1 MSLTV
6 AEFAELN
13 DLKVEDTIE
22 TLNNLFT
29 EYEYDYS
36 VSKEDDV
43 LDENALEFLEDK
55 GFIIDESQKSNPKE
69 QEEKQTEKSS
79 DTSSQINFDVEKFF
93 YAYKQI
99 NALGDIFEELS
110 NTFNINISSTEVSL
124 EGFYNAKNT
133 IKSIGAET
141 ITDLKENIND
151 TKTLLEEK
159 DANVAL
165 LFKFL
170 NGDFNDEEGFYD
182 EDLIEDAIEDAGIT
196 KDRYGLMDAAAEY
209 NQILTDYYFEA
220 NWQNG
225 AFLKEDG
232 EIDYDAIDEYLKDN
246 ENVSSDVIER
256 CKENQLFLNEL
267 GKGNLNGTDGEID
280 RDKVD
285 DYVAEHPLV
294 TNVDTIIE
302 NYEVQVANT
311 DFINNFEELFMD
323 EEGNINEQAL
333 NQYLE
338 DNPRV
343 SIDIAEQVV
352 NTVKDNKIFQNEM
365 EDGKF
370 FDSEG
375 NVDQTLV
382 DKFVKDHPYTTL
394 NTEDIYSQ
402 YEENYANTKLWEEYQ
417 NGTFLDNMGNWD
429 EDAYQ
434 NYINEHPNATN
445 GEDVKTW
452 HLSEYPTL
460 TTQEYQQQITQTV
473 TVSFCCGVVDIFET
487 VLDGGAFLL
496 GTIGDALGIEGSK
509 EIMGQF
515 IQKDLSGALYDS
527 WIGELGVRSDIAYGK
542 AHTIGTVAGKFVG
555 TALLAAVPGG
565 SAVAATVGALSAA
578 GSAAETA
585 FQSGADVEQAFEV
598 AEGAFIL
605 GAISGFGLDKIADS
619 VKLGTMSLKQG
630 LGTAALVSAAEPI
643 GNSLIEYSAYGNK
656 MTDSEGNVLYDN
668 YLDYYIESGALLN
681 TGIAIAG
688 STVKVGSS
696 YLKGKA
702 ARKTTVEDT
711 PKQAL
716 PEGKEKIQ
724 VIDQDVDGSFHTTE
738 YDADD
743 SMFKTSTNMDDYVDV
758 DNIPDYPSNKTPALG
773 AGNDN
778 ALEVLDDAADAVDDA
793 SKGLT
798 KVADD
803 TSDGLSKGSKVIE
816 QAADVADDGT
826 PKVQDYGPAEWIGD
840 KYRTP
845 EVFEKVAQAE
855 KRMSGIA
862 DAVDDATDGLAKNKF
877 NIDNL
882 GDTTS
887 QLEDAL
893 KGMDDITFKNSV
905 SKLVNSDKLGL
916 IKDENLLNKILEN
929 YITSKGSIDSSEVV
943 DILKKLS
950 PEQALDVAK
959 KFNVKMS
966 VFENMAETLGI
977 KLNTDSIVECFEN
990 PNGAINKILVNM
1002 QNMSSSQK
1010 TNFYIKYISY
1020 FSGEGISISDFYKN
1034 FGIDTKVLSSNL
1046 DMAEFFGDRKL
1057 FLLESLKQKMNGL
1070 SVGSNEYD
1078 EISKLVSKYSKMSV
1092 ADIDVTQMELEAK
1105 RFISSSDLL
1114 KCSNF
1119 KADNILTNVNCT
1131 YEELASIFNY
1141 TNSGGYEINSWLFDG
1156 SIYGKSTRGRYKTI
1170 SDIQDAISGY
1180 AVVRNYPD
1188 GSYYINRNRT
1198 FSSSNGSILDKLDSI
1213 LKKGNYDDAVVIYR
1227 GTGDIYDGNVRLN
1240 VEDLRIGDSFSSSG
1254 YQSSSALLE
1263 KCYGVTRADK
1273 NTILQIIV
1281 PPNSGVGAYIENLS
1295 GCPNYCQAEF
1305 LLKRNAKMTIVGD
1318 IYKRVING
1326 IEKTIVPVVVQ

>member
-29 EYEYDYS
+29 KYEYDYS

-55 GFIIDESQKSNPKE
+55 GFIIDESQKSNLKE
-69 QEEKQTEKSS
+69 KETEKSS

-141 ITDLKENIND
+141 ITDLKENINN

-182 EDLIEDAIEDAGIT
+182 EDLIEDAMEDAGIT

-209 NQILTDYYFEA
+209 NQMLTDYYFVA

-225 AFLKEDG
+225 TFLKEDG

-285 DYVAEHPLV
+285 DYIANHPLV
-294 TNVDTIIE
+294 TDVDTIIE
-302 NYEVQVANT
+302 NYKVQVANT
-311 DFINNFEELFMD
+311 EFINNFEKLFMD
-323 EEGNINEQAL
+323 EEGNIDETTL

-343 SIDIAEQVV
+343 SIDIAEQIV
-352 NTVKDNKIFQNEM
+352 NTVKDNKLFQNEM

-417 NGTFLDNMGNWD
+417 NGSFLDNMGNWD

-434 NYINEHPNATN
+434 NYVNEHPNATN

-509 EIMGQF
+509 ETMGQF

-598 AEGAFIL
+598 AGGAFVL
-605 GAISGFGLDKIADS
+605 GAISGYGLDKVASS

-630 LGTAALVSAAEPI
+630 LGAAALVSAAEPI

-696 YLKGKA
+696 YLNGKA

-724 VIDQDVDGSFHTTE
+724 VIDQDADGRFHTTE

-743 SMFKTSTNMDDYVDV
+743 SMFKSSTNMDDYVDV

-773 AGNDN
+773 AGTDN
-778 ALEVLDDAADAVDDA
+778 ALEVLDDATDAVDDA

-798 KVADD
+798 TVENTPKQALPEGKEKIQVIDQDADGRFHTTEYDADD
-803 TSDGLSKGSKVIE
+803 SMFKSSTNMDDYVDVDNMPDYPSNKTPALGAGTDIVIKRDINGTMQELLPDGGQSGLKYYVPEPGEINGKVDFIEYARTIGYRDEVIDRYIAQIESDKNYDFSEDIKILKDWTKLSDKEIIGLGIDLDKWQRWSDQEKYDYLFVNTIEDLYEQSKIKSFRNSAETLRQTLISFNEGEYDITPNEVII
-816 QAADVADDGT
+816 A
-826 PKVQDYGPAEWIGD
+826 
-840 KYRTP
+840 
-845 EVFEKVAQAE
+845 
-855 KRMSGIA
+855 RMN
-862 DAVDDATDGLAKNKF
+862 AKNGNYTPSKQIIR
-877 NIDNL
+877 NGVNYTNL
-882 GDTTS
+882 FPTFDDFITDSAAYNYTK
-887 QLEDAL
+887 QLA
-893 KGMDDITFKNSV
+893 GITDDI
-905 SKLVNSDKLGL
+905 
-916 IKDENLLNKILEN
+916 IKDFC
-929 YITSKGSIDSSEVV
+929 TSKGFNPSDDIEAMAYYLEHNDIYVRGTTYQNAANGTKNLVKFGSIGAESQIYEISLSDGSKTVRNLFYDYTKQSYYYYDEKLGKNIFVLDEDINFSKQYGPSGGAYALLSSDATMAKNFGSCCDLVGGKLVITDMKEFGEKALSGVPLDNV
-943 DILKKLS
+943 SGTYRITYDVPINSCSMPSVNHPNMYTDFGVPGGKLLSGEYETVITGTNVEQNLRSVIVNGKK
-950 PEQALDVAK
+950 
-959 KFNVKMS
+959 
-966 VFENMAETLGI
+966 VFDYNGDFRIVTAEG
-977 KLNTDSIVECFEN
+977 K
-990 PNGAINKILVNM
+990 KILV
-1002 QNMSSSQK
+1002 
-1010 TNFYIKYISY
+1010 
-1020 FSGEGISISDFYKN
+1020 E
-1034 FGIDTKVLSSNL
+1034 
-1046 DMAEFFGDRKL
+1046 
-1057 FLLESLKQKMNGL
+1057 
-1070 SVGSNEYD
+1070 
-1078 EISKLVSKYSKMSV
+1078 
-1092 ADIDVTQMELEAK
+1092 
-1105 RFISSSDLL
+1105 
-1114 KCSNF
+1114 
-1119 KADNILTNVNCT
+1119 
-1131 YEELASIFNY
+1131 
-1141 TNSGGYEINSWLFDG
+1141 
-1156 SIYGKSTRGRYKTI
+1156 
-1170 SDIQDAISGY
+1170 
-1180 AVVRNYPD
+1180 
-1188 GSYYINRNRT
+1188 
-1198 FSSSNGSILDKLDSI
+1198 KLDQV
-1213 LKKGNYDDAVVIYR
+1213 KK
-1227 GTGDIYDGNVRLN
+1227 
-1240 VEDLRIGDSFSSSG
+1240 
-1254 YQSSSALLE
+1254 
-1263 KCYGVTRADK
+1263 
-1273 NTILQIIV
+1273 
-1281 PPNSGVGAYIENLS
+1281 
-1295 GCPNYCQAEF
+1295 
-1305 LLKRNAKMTIVGD
+1305 
-1318 IYKRVING
+1318 
-1326 IEKTIVPVVVQ
+1326 